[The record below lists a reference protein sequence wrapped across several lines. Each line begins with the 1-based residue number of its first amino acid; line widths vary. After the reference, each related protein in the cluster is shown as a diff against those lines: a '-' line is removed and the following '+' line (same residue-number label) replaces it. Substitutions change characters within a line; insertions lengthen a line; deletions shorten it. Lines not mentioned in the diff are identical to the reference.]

1 MASRG
6 RVRDKEKL
14 SLERIVDV
22 AISQLRERGYDAVTM
37 RSIAAELNTGPASLY
52 AHVANRNEL
61 DSLVNA
67 RISSMA
73 HVPEPDPARWDE
85 QIADVARELLRLYRE
100 HPGTARCTMGNMPA
114 SVDAMDPVE
123 KIFAIL
129 RAGGVPDQD
138 AAWFGDQFS
147 LYVAAFAV
155 EEDIWIS
162 RARGE
167 GLSGEEAWDQIPP
180 IFAKLSAARFPILT
194 SMAEVL
200 MNGDGDARFNFGV
213 DLMVQGLKS
222 RARAA
227 AHGIEGTRT
236 VV

>member
-1 MASRG
+1 MPSRG

-14 SLERIVDV
+14 SVERIVDV
-22 AISQLRERGYDAVTM
+22 AMSQLRERGYDAVTM
-37 RSIAAELNTGPASLY
+37 RSIAAELGTGAASLY

-67 RISSMA
+67 RISSLA
-73 HVPEPDPARWDE
+73 YVPEPDPEHWDE
-85 QIADVARELLRLYRE
+85 QIAGVAHEMLRLYRE

-114 SVDAMDPVE
+114 SIEALDPVE

-155 EEDIWIS
+155 EEDIWKA
-162 RARGE
+162 RARADN
-167 GLSGEEAWDQIPP
+167 LSEEEAWDTIPP
-180 IFAKLSAARFPILT
+180 ILLNLPTARFPVLT
-194 SMAEVL
+194 SLAPSL
-200 MNGDGDARFNFGV
+200 MNGDADARFSFGV
-213 DLMVQGLKS
+213 DLLVQGLK
-222 RARAA
+222 ARK
-227 AHGIEGTRT
+227 G
-236 VV
+236 